1 MGLNEISILCP
12 SSYLCPVVTLINM
25 EHKEEAQQ
33 VNAKIA
39 GIDAVTEY
47 FERYERR
54 REGEEEAVEGK
65 MDYWLSE
72 EEQEGGNQLKL
83 RKWKSRSKKE
93 PYVVQHAKAPKL
105 RPAEGMLGWRLPIQ
119 WLMHSPRRPEEIAM
133 GSQPRH
139 CKFYSGIP
147 GTI

>member
-1 MGLNEISILCP
+1 
-12 SSYLCPVVTLINM
+12 M

-33 VNAKIA
+33 VKAKIA
-39 GIDAVTEY
+39 GIDAVAEY
-47 FERYERR
+47 FKRYERR

-72 EEQEGGNQLKL
+72 EEQGGGNQPKR

-93 PYVVQHAKAPKL
+93 PYMVQDAKAPKL
-105 RPAEGMLGWRLPIQ
+105 RPAEGMLNWRLPIR

>member
-1 MGLNEISILCP
+1 
-12 SSYLCPVVTLINM
+12 M
-25 EHKEEAQQ
+25 EHKEEAIQASARGEEAQQ
-33 VNAKIA
+33 VKAKIA
-39 GIDAVTEY
+39 GTNAVAEY

-54 REGEEEAVEGK
+54 REGEEEAAEGK

-72 EEQEGGNQLKL
+72 EEEDGRNQLKR
-83 RKWKSRSKKE
+83 RKWKSRSKKG
-93 PYVVQHAKAPKL
+93 PYVVQDAKAPKL
-105 RPAEGMLGWRLPIQ
+105 RPAEGILTWRLPIQ
-119 WLMHSPRRPEEIAM
+119 LLMHSPRRPEKIAM